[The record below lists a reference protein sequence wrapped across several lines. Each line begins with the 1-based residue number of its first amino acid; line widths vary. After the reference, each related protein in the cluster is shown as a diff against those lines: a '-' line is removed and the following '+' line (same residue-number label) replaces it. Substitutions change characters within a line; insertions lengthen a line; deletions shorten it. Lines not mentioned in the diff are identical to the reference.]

1 VHNDSRPDDSERKGN
16 HSNTEAMLSEREK
29 THGPYKVK
37 AEIIQ
42 NLKRVMTAYA
52 GWHSL
57 SDVQRESL
65 DMIVHKIGRIL
76 SGDPNVADHWDDIAG
91 YAKLVSRDLT

>member
-1 VHNDSRPDDSERKGN
+1 MAEI
-16 HSNTEAMLSEREK
+16 LSLLAEREK
-29 THGPYKVK
+29 THGPYAVK

-42 NLKRVMTAYA
+42 ELKRVMGSYP

-57 SDVQRESL
+57 NDVQKESL

-76 SGDPNVADHWDDIAG
+76 SGDPNCKDHWDDICG
-91 YAKLVSRDLT
+91 YAKLVSRDLTTTPV

>member
-1 VHNDSRPDDSERKGN
+1 MAEI
-16 HSNTEAMLSEREK
+16 LSLLAEREK
-29 THGPYKVK
+29 THGPYAVK

-42 NLKRVMTAYA
+42 ELKRVMGAYP
-52 GWHSL
+52 GWHAL
-57 SDVQRESL
+57 SDVQKESL

-91 YAKLVSRDLT
+91 YAKLVSLDLPR